1 MQVHLH
7 NSRSNLLRALK
18 SLAITCAIAS
28 AASAETIWIEGE
40 NPTQS
45 TMHRH
50 PWWYDQVKREAFS
63 GGDFISNFDKNPGE
77 AEYQFTAAKA
87 GAHEFWVRANP
98 IGSSMGYKLGDGQ
111 WTPIDLSKGA
121 IGSENVA
128 ADGKPDLRFIA
139 WFRVGSLDLKQGK
152 NTIRFRIDSKNSN
165 HGYLDCFVLSDE
177 HFQPHGILKPGQIVA
192 AEKQIADDNRGWF
205 VFRPRGEL
213 PERPAPAN
221 ESDEVNLRFLNE
233 KFAGDGGFIQAKGS
247 RFVHSLTGEPVR
259 FWAVNGPL
267 GDLQD
272 RASLDRCAKLLAKY
286 GVNLVRIHGGYFD
299 ESGNVDPAKVKHALD
314 VVQSMKA
321 EGIYSHFSV
330 YFPLWLSPKPD
341 NKWLKGY
348 DGSKHPF
355 AALCFDPDFQAQ
367 YRNWLKALLLTP
379 DAATGKSLVDEA
391 AVFGIELIN
400 EDSYLFWTFATANIP
415 DPELK
420 ILERQF
426 GDWLKQK
433 YGTLDKALAAWNG
446 QRETR
451 DDLAAGRIGF
461 RGLWNIAHEKTA
473 RDKDTVRFLVESQ
486 RKFYQDTYKFLRGLG
501 FKGQITASNWATAD
515 PQVLGP
521 LEKYS
526 YTVTDFI
533 DRHGYFG
540 CNMKGEA
547 EWSIRDGYTYSDRSA
562 LRFEAEE
569 PGKPRLFVHPAMDP
583 SYDNKPSMISE
594 TTFNRPNRYRS
605 EAPLFYASYGS
616 LQGSDSIVHF
626 ALDGIN
632 WSVKPGYFMQPWTI
646 ATPAMMGQFP
656 AAALVYR
663 KGLVGEGRLM
673 VDLNL
678 KLDDILDLKGTPLPQ
693 DAALDELRLK
703 DVTHGAGPRAGD
715 VIDPL
720 VHFVGRTNVNFR
732 TESEPSQIADLR
744 PYIDR
749 QARTVTSST
758 RELKLNYGAGVLT
771 INAPAA
777 QGISGALRE
786 AGKTKLADLT
796 ISSDMPLGHIIAVS
810 LDGQPLANSKR
821 ILLQVMSE
829 EKPTNFRTAPF
840 GEGVKRI
847 VSIGQD
853 PWLVKEFSGTVEF
866 HRPDAAR
873 LQVEALDHS
882 GFPAASAGHADAI
895 KLVPA
900 TIYYLIHP

>member
-1 MQVHLH
+1 MHR
-7 NSRSNLLRALK
+7 SRNTWLYAARAL
-18 SLAITCAIAS
+18 AFAS
-28 AASAETIWIEGE
+28 VIVSVASAETIWIEGE

-63 GGDFISNFDKNPGE
+63 GGDFISNFDKDHPGE
-77 AEYQFTAAKA
+77 AEYQFTAVKA
-87 GAHEFWVRANP
+87 GAHELWIRANP
-98 IGSSMGYKLGDGQ
+98 VGSSMAYKLGDGQ

-139 WFRVGSLDLKQGK
+139 WFRVGSVDLKQGK
-152 NTIRFRIDSKNSN
+152 NTIRFRMDSKNSN

-177 HFQPHGILKPGQIVA
+177 HFQPRGILKPGQVA
-192 AEKQIADDNRGWF
+192 GADKQIAEDNRGWF
-205 VFRPRGEL
+205 VFQPRAEL
-213 PERPAPAN
+213 PDRPARAN
-221 ESDEVNLRFLNE
+221 ELDELNLRFLNE
-233 KFAGDGGFIQAKGS
+233 KFAGEGGFIQAKGS

-259 FWAVNGPL
+259 FWAVNGPP

-272 RASLDRCAKLLAKY
+272 RASLDRCATLLAKY
-286 GVNLVRIHGGYFD
+286 GVNLVRIHGGYFNEQGD
-299 ESGNVDPAKVKHALD
+299 VDPAKVKHALE

-321 EGIYSHFSV
+321 QGIYSHFSV
-330 YFPLWLSPKPD
+330 YFPLWLAPKPD

-348 DGSKHPF
+348 DGGKHPF
-355 AALCFDPDFQAQ
+355 ATLYFDPDFQAH

-379 DAATGKSLVDEA
+379 SATTGKPLIDEP
-391 AVFGIELIN
+391 AVFGIELVN
-400 EDSYLFWTFATANIP
+400 EDSYLFWTFAAANIP

-433 YGTLDKALAAWNG
+433 YGTLDRALAAWNG
-446 QRETR
+446 QRDGR

-461 RGLWNIAHEKTA
+461 RGLWNISHEKTA
-473 RDKDTVRFLVESQ
+473 RDKDTVRFLVKSQ
-486 RKFYQDTYKFLRGLG
+486 RKFYQDTYKFLHGLG
-501 FKGQITASNWATAD
+501 FKGQITASNWITAD

-521 LEKYS
+521 LERYS
-526 YTVTDFI
+526 YTATDFI

-547 EWSIRDGYTYSDRSA
+547 EWSVRDGYTYSDRSA
-562 LRFEAEE
+562 LKFEAEE
-569 PGKPRLFVHPAMDP
+569 PGKPRLFVNPVMDP

-605 EAPLFYASYGS
+605 EAPLYYAAYGA
-616 LQGSDSIVHF
+616 LQGSDCIVHF
-626 ALDGIN
+626 ALDGVN

-656 AAALVYR
+656 AAALIYR
-663 KGLVGEGRLM
+663 QGLVSEGKLM

-678 KLDDILDLKGTPLPQ
+678 KLDDLLDLKGTPLPQ

-703 DVTHGAGPRAGD
+703 DVTHDASPRMGD

-720 VHFVGRTNVNFR
+720 VHLVGRTNVNFR
-732 TESEPSQIADLR
+732 PESEPSQIADLR

-749 QARTVTSST
+749 QVQTVTSST

-777 QGISGALRE
+777 QGVSGALRE

-810 LDGQPLANSKR
+810 LDGQPLAHSRR

-829 EKPTNFRTAPF
+829 EKSTNFRTEPVRD
-840 GEGVKRI
+840 GVKRI

-853 PWLVKEFSGTVEF
+853 PWLVKEFSGQVEF
-866 HRPDAAR
+866 RRPDAGR
-873 LQVEALDHS
+873 LKVEVLDHS
-882 GFPAASAGHADAI
+882 GFPAASAGHADSI
-895 KLVPA
+895 QLTPA
-900 TIYYLIHP
+900 GLYYLIHP